1 MDGNFPNLGKKD
13 RFPGTENTKDKK
25 EEEKRSIWKVE
36 RKRKGTEKEREG
48 AIKKK
53 GEGKENKK
61 GLSAK
66 LLFFF

>member
-1 MDGNFPNLGKKD
+1 MS
-13 RFPGTENTKDKK
+13 ENTKDKK
-25 EEEKRSIWKVE
+25 EEEKRRIWKVE

>member
-1 MDGNFPNLGKKD
+1 MRLVPVQGRLCGA
-13 RFPGTENTKDKK
+13 GE
-25 EEEKRSIWKVE
+25 
-36 RKRKGTEKEREG
+36 GTEKEREG

-53 GEGKENKK
+53 GVGKENKK